1 MTDKVQLEMKPE
13 PGSIDLARTALLMID
28 MQVMYMNI
36 NTKIHDYYDYYYYD
50 YYYCG
55 LISVCFFSFFLARL
69 FAR

>member
-36 NTKIHDYYDYYYYD
+36 NTKIHDYYDYYDYYDDYDDDDDYDDYD
-50 YYYCG
+50 YYYDDDDD
-55 LISVCFFSFFLARL
+55 
-69 FAR
+69 

>member
-36 NTKIHDYYDYYYYD
+36 NTTIHDDGYYYDDDYDDDYDDYDYYYD
-50 YYYCG
+50 DDDD
-55 LISVCFFSFFLARL
+55 
-69 FAR
+69 